1 MTNREYYKEQILD
14 IACSGAAI
22 AFDKETG
29 KIEICKDGFDCYR
42 CLFENL
48 YPHTPCDEA
57 MKRWF
62 ESEHIEKPKLAK
74 NEKLF
79 LSLLNEKWKYMTRDK
94 YGYLWVHDLKPLK
107 LTDVWKYSLSD
118 GMRVSDLVIDMFSM
132 VKWEDEEP
140 WSIEDLNKLPVKEE
154 EN

>member
-14 IACSGAAI
+14 VACSGASI
-22 AFDKETG
+22 AFDKETE
-29 KIEICKDGFDCYR
+29 KIEICRDGFDCCR

-48 YPHTPCDEA
+48 YPYTPCDEA
-57 MKRWF
+57 MERWS
-62 ESEHIEKPKLAK
+62 ESEHIEKPQLTK
-74 NEKLF
+74 NEKLL
-79 LSLLNEKWKYMTRDK
+79 LSLLKEKWKYMTRDK

-107 LTDVWKYSLSD
+107 LTDVWKHSLID

-140 WSIEDLNKLPVKEE
+140 WLIEDLGKLPARE
-154 EN
+154 